1 MKLKIDIINGTI
13 GEITMNRNVK
23 GGRLVQYPKKMMKT
37 TELVRECGYTY
48 KYLLRMAHI
57 PGQRYARKLPGGK
70 DFYWD
75 TEKFER
81 AQEKLIPR

>member
-1 MKLKIDIINGTI
+1 M
-13 GEITMNRNVK
+13 
-23 GGRLVQYPKKMMKT
+23 QYPRKMMKT

-70 DFYWD
+70 DFYWGFLFFGLTSRGCPFFALSRARPD
-75 TEKFER
+75 TGWNHQPGSR
-81 AQEKLIPR
+81 I